1 MYRSECEAHENK
13 FHRYPLLVGWPR
25 TQDSAGPNRAYRQGF
40 HIDGMPRK
48 KITLED
54 LDARLRQLKLLSVA
68 ELRHYGITD
77 EEIQKILT
85 GEKLPEPKA
94 DGRSK
99 GN

>member
-1 MYRSECEAHENK
+1 
-13 FHRYPLLVGWPR
+13 
-25 TQDSAGPNRAYRQGF
+25 
-40 HIDGMPRK
+40 MPCK
-48 KITLED
+48 KLTLAN
-54 LDARLRQLKLLSVA
+54 LDARLRQHKLSSVA

-94 DGRSK
+94 DGGSK

>member
-1 MYRSECEAHENK
+1 
-13 FHRYPLLVGWPR
+13 
-25 TQDSAGPNRAYRQGF
+25 
-40 HIDGMPRK
+40 MPCK
-48 KITLED
+48 KLTLAN
-54 LDARLRQLKLLSVA
+54 LDARLRQHKLSSVA